1 MSNRYDSVNVIKS
14 ATGKRMHSSVVFP
27 RIEPDPNDTIIVTSV
42 GDRLDTLATKYYD
55 NPRYWWVIASVNDLG
70 AGTLAIPPGSQIRIP
85 ASPSTI
91 IQLFE
96 EANR

>member
-1 MSNRYDSVNVIKS
+1 MGRYDSIPVIKNS
-14 ATGKRMHSSVVFP
+14 KGKRVYSSVSFP
-27 RIEPDPNDTIIVTSV
+27 RVEPDPNDLYIITSV

-85 ASPSTI
+85 SSPSTLV
-91 IQLFE
+91 QMFE
-96 EANR
+96 QANR